1 MPTKPLKPC
10 AVSGCPNLTSGTYCE
25 KHRKERNIQYSRFN
39 RDAELNRFYK
49 SKEWRDLRRS
59 YLDRH
64 PLCAMC
70 LKEGRYTIATIVD
83 HIVPI
88 RQGGARLDTNNLQS
102 LCHSCHTIK
111 SNEEGSTGFGRK

>member
-49 SKEWRDLRRS
+49 SKEWRELRRS
-59 YLDRH
+59 YLDGH

-70 LKEGRYTIATIVD
+70 LKEGRYTTATIVD

-88 RQGGARLDTNNLQS
+88 RQGGARLDINNLQS
-102 LCHSCHTIK
+102 LCLSCHTIK
-111 SNEEGSTGFGRK
+111 SNEEGSSGFGRK